1 MITTAASKMKSGCIR
16 LYETIYG
23 NYTVSTEE
31 KEEFNVLMIAL
42 YDLTIT
48 AVQVSHNKNLI
59 KAH

>member
-1 MITTAASKMKSGCIR
+1 MRQFMG
-16 LYETIYG
+16 TIQFPQ
-23 NYTVSTEE
+23 NK
-31 KEEFNVLMIAL
+31 KEEFNVVVIAL